1 MKYKPVFNFQ
11 IQMDMVVNNP
21 QVKSI
26 LKTSVLSIIRLYT
39 CREREGGRER
49 DRDRDGETDTER
61 QTDRDRQTDRQR
73 QINSDCS

>member
-1 MKYKPVFNFQ
+1 
-11 IQMDMVVNNP
+11 MDMVVNNP

-49 DRDRDGETDTER
+49 DRDGETDTER
-61 QTDRDRQTDRQR
+61 QTDGDRQTDRQTET
-73 QINSDCS
+73 DK